1 MTTHELKIWPEF
13 FEMDLTVKPFEI
25 RKNDRNYKTG
35 DILVLKNGTRTKRR
49 IPEEKERLKLH
60 VYFRLSV
67 YNLVGFAWVL
77 KKNEQTIQAR
87 SFLR

>member
-1 MTTHELKIWPEF
+1 MTTHELKIWTEF

-35 DILVLKNGTRTKRR
+35 DILVLKNGTRTKKH
-49 IPEEKERLKLH
+49 IPGELKRFLLR
-60 VYFRLSV
+60 VYSRLSV